1 VRHDANAADR
11 SGLWATASGHHGRV
25 QRHESL
31 GLAGAQAAA
40 DVGDEEV
47 ARWVGEFLSSRGSN
61 NAVLA
66 AALAQ
71 EPHWWYGPVL
81 LPIADLERLA
91 GPEPDVLCTEAPA
104 VWEDEVE
111 GIEEKLDDGWEPPPL
126 LAEWR
131 DGHLLLQDGNHR
143 YEALAREGAVDAWT
157 LVYFARLV
165 DRDRFAHQHLE
176 KLRASGT
183 RP

>member
-1 VRHDANAADR
+1 MRL
-11 SGLWATASGHHGRV
+11 STTLSGHHAWV
-25 QRHESL
+25 QRRESL

-47 ARWVGEFLSSRGSN
+47 ARWVGEFLASRGSN
-61 NAVLA
+61 NAALA

-81 LPIADLERLA
+81 LPLANLERLA
-91 GPEPDVLCTEAPA
+91 GPEPDVLCTEDPA

-111 GIEEKLDDGWEPPPL
+111 GIEEQLDDGWEPPPL

-131 DGHLLLQDGNHR
+131 DGRLLLQDGNHR
-143 YEALAREGAVDAWT
+143 YEALRRTGEEKAWVLIWFDDPKT
-157 LVYFARLV
+157 
-165 DRDRFAHQHLE
+165 
-176 KLRASGT
+176 RAEFRAT
-183 RP
+183 HT

>member
-1 VRHDANAADR
+1 LPGAPD
-11 SGLWATASGHHGRV
+11 GHQAHV
-25 QRHESL
+25 HPHQSL

-47 ARWVGEFLSSRGSN
+47 ARWVGEFLSSRGSD

-71 EPHWWYGPVL
+71 EPHWWYGPVV
-81 LPIADLERLA
+81 LPLADLERLA
-91 GPEPDVLCTEAPA
+91 GPEPDALCTEDPE

-111 GIEEKLDDGWEPPPL
+111 SIEEQLDDGWEPPPL

-143 YEALAREGAVDAWT
+143 YEALVREGAVGAWT
-157 LVYFARLV
+157 LVYFSRLA

-176 KLRASGT
+176 MMRASGT